1 MAGFPVPAG
10 RLRRIWQVL
19 GAGLALFA
27 LALSLSCATW
37 TFHRKPRVAV
47 AFAGVL
53 SDDSICAACS
63 GGPAKGPN
71 GITPAGTYTLT
82 LNATINGN
90 TVSLPS
96 YLTLV

>member
-1 MAGFPVPAG
+1 M
-10 RLRRIWQVL
+10 
-19 GAGLALFA
+19 

-53 SDDSICAACS
+53 VMILVGAACS

-82 LNATINGN
+82 LSATVNGS
-90 TVSLPS
+90 TVSLPN
-96 YLTLV
+96 YLTLVVQ